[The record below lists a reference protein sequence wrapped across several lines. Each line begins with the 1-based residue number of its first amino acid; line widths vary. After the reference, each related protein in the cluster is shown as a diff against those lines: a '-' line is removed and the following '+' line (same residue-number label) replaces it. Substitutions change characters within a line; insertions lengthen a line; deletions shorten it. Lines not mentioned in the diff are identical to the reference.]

1 MISIVHMYGRYKQG
15 GASFYNLGGQIK
27 KKKKK
32 KIWKKEFK
40 NFFLDFFFFF
50 FEKTFEPLRG
60 TSPQAWYN
68 RSTSG
73 HKPLD
78 IFLY

>member
-32 KIWKKEFK
+32 KKSGKKNLK
-40 NFFLDFFFFF
+40 IFF
-50 FEKTFEPLRG
+50 
-60 TSPQAWYN
+60 
-68 RSTSG
+68 
-73 HKPLD
+73 
-78 IFLY
+78 